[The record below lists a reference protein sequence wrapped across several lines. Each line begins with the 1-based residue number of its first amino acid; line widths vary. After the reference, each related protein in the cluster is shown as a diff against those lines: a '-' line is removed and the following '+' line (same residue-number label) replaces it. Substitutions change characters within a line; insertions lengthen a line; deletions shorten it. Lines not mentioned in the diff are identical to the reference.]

1 MLNKNLALMLI
12 LPLFLFS
19 QTKKNNG
26 FQSVTPAKLLER
38 GDSSGD
44 FKGISLGI
52 LFQGQSKYPNPYYGP
67 KVDGLFN
74 DGAYHF
80 TIDFYYKKF
89 IVGFQLSDEFL
100 YLEKFDNNGAVWK
113 PRGFNGSYSSLTR
126 SYWLTLGY
134 NIISN
139 LNVKLGVGFRSGP
152 KESLT
157 NKNFTV
163 SQLAEGYDFSDPLN
177 VINTLKQ
184 LDEFSE
190 IDYSLSITYPIKVY
204 GKFGLVP
211 ELGYTIKHA
220 GVLTGISIIY
230 Q

>member
-1 MLNKNLALMLI
+1 MLNKSLALILI

-38 GDSSGD
+38 AYSSAG

-52 LFQGQSKYPNPYYGP
+52 LFQGQSKYPSPYYGP
-67 KVDGLFN
+67 KVDGLFS

-100 YLEKFDNNGAVWK
+100 YLEKFDDNGAVWK

-134 NIISN
+134 NIISK
-139 LNVKLGVGFRSGP
+139 LNVKLGVGYRNGP

-157 NKNFTV
+157 NKNLTA
-163 SQLAEGYDFSDPLN
+163 SQVAEGFYFSDPLN

-184 LDEFSE
+184 IDEFSE
-190 IDYSLSITYPIKVY
+190 IDFSLSVNFPIKVY
-204 GKFGLVP
+204 SKFGLVP
-211 ELGYTIKHA
+211 ELGYTIKHG